1 MQKKI
6 TVIFRGGLGNQ
17 LFTYLFSERLK
28 KKLNIKH
35 VKYIFYDDLYLANKP
50 ININNLINIK
60 CKNLKIKNKYL
71 KYLYFFFFY
80 KLLNIT
86 VNDYVNFNKI
96 KKSIFKNYLIDGYF
110 QAEKFYDKKILKK
123 LLESLISKIKLKKKK
138 YCGYFN

>member
-1 MQKKI
+1 M
-6 TVIFRGGLGNQ
+6 
-17 LFTYLFSERLK
+17 
-28 KKLNIKH
+28 
-35 VKYIFYDDLYLANKP
+35 YLANKP

-123 LLESLISKIKLKKKK
+123 LLETLISKIKLKKK